1 MGLFGLFK
9 KKQPEPVKAPAPA
22 PVPQKKTEKHRVA
35 GTSFHK
41 DEIMEMAV
49 KNSDYALSKKELIDE
64 DLIGEKIYEYDFD
77 AEKAELIPEPTN
89 EHDPK
94 AIKVVV
100 DGNHI
105 GYIKSGSCAHVH
117 KLMDSDAIEKV
128 DIIVRGGNYKYIAD
142 DSGYDEKPE
151 YVLEKD
157 KTELYAELT
166 LTLK

>member
-22 PVPQKKTEKHRVA
+22 PVPQKKTETHRVA

-41 DEIMEMAV
+41 DEIMTLAV
-49 KNSDYALSKKELIDE
+49 KNDNYALSKKELIKE
-64 DLIGEKIYEYDFD
+64 GLIGEKIYEYDFD
-77 AEKAELIPEPTN
+77 AIKAKLVPEPTN

-94 AIKVVV
+94 AIKVIV
-100 DGNHI
+100 DGAHI
-105 GYIKSGSCAHVH
+105 GYIKKGSCSHVR
-117 KLMDSDAIEKV
+117 KLIDFDAIEKI
-128 DIIVRGGNYKYIAD
+128 DILVRGGNYKYIDD